1 MNTGKIGS
9 SSSEGNNKFFS
20 SKRRIPILKMLSR
33 LINKTRKSG
42 ATNMRQGSAIQIQ
55 IRLVYN
61 MIRLTH
67 SLASLS
73 LETVL

>member
-9 SSSEGNNKFFS
+9 SSSEGSNKFFS

-33 LINKTRKSG
+33 HIRRTRKSG
-42 ATNMRQGSAIQIQ
+42 PANMRQGSAMQIHM
-55 IRLVYN
+55 RLMYN
-61 MIRLTH
+61 MIRLNH

-73 LETVL
+73 LEAVL